1 MSKSKIISV
10 FVFFIV
16 VIAVNA
22 QDAIPMVKIDDL
34 KKVYT
39 KPNDTTY
46 IINFFATWCGPCM
59 QEMPILNKFYE
70 EHKNTATQLIFVSL
84 DNVGTIKKLPA
95 KMKKLGVQAPVYVLN
110 ESTDFSWL
118 SKIDKRWQGSIPAT
132 MVVNNPKNIKAFF
145 ETPLEKGQ
153 LEFYLKILGLQ

>member
-1 MSKSKIISV
+1 
-10 FVFFIV
+10 
-16 VIAVNA
+16 
-22 QDAIPMVKIDDL
+22 
-34 KKVYT
+34 
-39 KPNDTTY
+39 
-46 IINFFATWCGPCM
+46 
-59 QEMPILNKFYE
+59 MPILNKFYE

-153 LEFYLKILGLQ
+153 LEFYLKKLGLQ

>member
-1 MSKSKIISV
+1 MFIIVAISTK
-10 FVFFIV
+10 
-16 VIAVNA
+16 A
-22 QDAIPMVKIDDL
+22 QEAIPMVKIDDL

-46 IINFFATWCGPCM
+46 IVNFFATWCGPCM

-84 DNVGTIKKLPA
+84 DNIGTIKKLPA

-118 SKIDKRWQGSIPAT
+118 ARIDKRWQGSIPAT
-132 MVVNNPKNIKAFF
+132 MVINNSKNIKAFF

-153 LEFYLKILGLQ
+153 LEFYLKKLGL